1 MDRKPFLRC
10 VTKLILVILSVSSAL
25 TLSAQS
31 GLEIKG
37 KVTDKNG
44 DPLPGAA
51 ILVVGQKGNGA
62 IADIDGT
69 YSVTV
74 PGRKSKLQ
82 FVYLGYVEQ
91 VVPVGNTNVINV
103 QLEEDSQTLDEAAVV
118 AVGYGEVRK
127 RDISGSV
134 VSANMSEIAKLPV
147 TSVLDG
153 VAGRIS
159 GLQITSADGTP
170 GQSSNVVIRGGNSIT
185 GDNNPLYVVDGFP
198 TENFDIGTLDPS
210 EIESFVVLKDASSTA
225 IYGSRGANGVIII
238 NTKKGVAN
246 QKPVISYR
254 GSVGLDNITKTMELM
269 NPYEFVALMYE
280 RSPSATNETYLA
292 DRTLESYRGVEGID
306 WQDKLF
312 RPAWKH
318 THTLSIRGGTN
329 ATKYNLSGSFLDQ
342 QGLIITSNY
351 KKYNLKMDI
360 EWQLYSWLKAG
371 ASVNYINH
379 TYSGAQPTIFSGH
392 NSVPNVMYYTM
403 YNCWTYM
410 PVNYT
415 GSSYVLENE
424 LRDPDMPEGDYR
436 VNPVLSTQN
445 ELREFNTTTLRINGF
460 LDFKLTKHL
469 SFKSIGQAYQYRY
482 QAEQFNNSMTRNGQ
496 PHSMRQ
502 VNGSFSTT
510 KTASWVNENILTY
523 ANSFDASRHSLMATA
538 AMTFEQV
545 GSSKYGYASEFI
557 PNEQQEMA
565 SLAQGSVYSTTS
577 SIDTGTKRVSFLGRV
592 IYSYLSRYS
601 ITMSMRADG
610 SSKFAKKNRWG
621 YFPSVSAGWDFGS
634 EKFLKDQKVLT
645 NGKLRASWG
654 ITGNDRIGS
663 DDMYQ
668 QMEVYSGTTG
678 YPLGDEWQTYSYIS
692 YPGNPNLKWEK
703 TIQTNIGIDLE
714 FFKGRIS
721 FTGDVY
727 RKDTR
732 DLLLKAPLSGH
743 TGYGAL
749 TTNVGHVRNEGIELS
764 LTTKNIKTRSFQWT
778 SDFNISFNRN
788 KVLALAVGQPSILK
802 SVSWEHTFGDE
813 ACYITEIG
821 QPVGLIY
828 GYVWDGVYQTDD
840 FIYGSNGI
848 PTAKPGV
855 PTYTANVPGDIKYKD
870 INGDGLVNADDR
882 QVIGNPNPIHT
893 GGFNNTFRY
902 KNFSLGVF
910 FRWSYGNDVL
920 NANRLVMENG
930 GKLLTNQFA
939 TFVDRWSPDNQDTDM
954 HRLNSNGLKYYSS
967 RVVEDASYLRLQSL
981 SLSYIIKKAWL
992 KKVHMSE
999 AWVTLTANNLYTWT
1013 NYSGF
1018 DPEVSSR
1025 HSAMTQGFDFSAY
1038 PRACTYALSVN
1049 LKF

>member
-1 MDRKPFLRC
+1 MILLRC
-10 VTKLILVILSVSSAL
+10 IVKGLLSLLIAL
-25 TLSAQS
+25 LPLTAYGQS
-31 GLEIKG
+31 DIVVKG
-37 KVTDKNG
+37 KVTDTNG

-51 ILVVGQKGNGA
+51 VLVVGQQGSGA
-62 IADIDGT
+62 VTDIDGT
-69 YSVTV
+69 YSLKVSD
-74 PGRKSKLQ
+74 RKAQLQ
-82 FVYLGYVEQ
+82 FVYLGFVEQ
-91 VVPVGNTNVINV
+91 IVEVGNRTEINV
-103 QLEEDSQTLDEAAVV
+103 QLEEDTEVLEEAAVV

-127 RDISGSV
+127 RDISGAV
-134 VSANMSEIAKLPV
+134 VSANMGEIAKLPV
-147 TSVLDG
+147 ASVLDG

-159 GLQITSADGTP
+159 GVQISSADGTP
-170 GQSSNVVIRGGNSIT
+170 GQSANVVIRGGNSIT

-246 QKPVISYR
+246 QKPAISYR
-254 GSVGLDNITKTMELM
+254 GSVGLDYITKTMDLM
-269 NPYEFVALMYE
+269 SPYDFVAMMYE
-280 RSPSATNETYLA
+280 RDPESTNETYLA
-292 DRTLESYRGVEGID
+292 DRMLESYRGQEGID

-312 RPAWKH
+312 RPAWKT

-329 ATKYNLSGSFLDQ
+329 ATKYNVSGSFHDQ
-342 QGLIITSNY
+342 DGLIITSNY
-351 KKYNLKMDI
+351 KKYNVKMDI
-360 EWQLYSWLKAG
+360 EWQLYKWLKAG

-379 TYSGAQPTIFSGH
+379 TYTGAQPTIFSGH
-392 NSVPNVMYYTM
+392 NSVPNMMYYTM

-410 PVNYT
+410 PVNYS
-415 GSSYVLENE
+415 GSIDVLENE
-424 LRDPDMPEGDYR
+424 LRDPNMPEGDYR
-436 VNPVLSTQN
+436 VNPVLSTRN
-445 ELREFNTTTLRINGF
+445 EHREFNTNTLRINAF
-460 LDFKLTKHL
+460 LDFKLADHL
-469 SFKSIGQAYQYRY
+469 SFKSIAQTYQYRY
-482 QAEQFNNSMTRNGQ
+482 QAEQFNNSLTRNGQ

-510 KTASWVNENILTY
+510 ATSSLVNENILTY
-523 ANSFDASRHSLMATA
+523 ANSFDSSKHSLMATA
-538 AMTFEQV
+538 AVTFERM

-557 PNEQQEMA
+557 PNEQQGMA
-565 SLAQGSVYSTTS
+565 SLSQGSVYETNS
-577 SIDTGTKRVSFLGRV
+577 SIDTGTKRVSFLGRA
-592 IYSYLSRYS
+592 IYSYMSRYS
-601 ITMSMRADG
+601 VTVSMRADG
-610 SSKFAKKNRWG
+610 SSKFARENRWG

-634 EKFLKDQKVLT
+634 ENFLKDQKVLS

-668 QMEVYSGTTG
+668 QMKVFSGTSG
-678 YPLGDEWQTYSYIS
+678 YPLGSHWQTYSYIS

-703 TIQTNIGIDLE
+703 TVQSNIGLDLE
-714 FFKGRIS
+714 FLKGRIS
-721 FTGDVY
+721 FTGDIY
-727 RKDTR
+727 RKDTQ
-732 DLLLKAPLSGH
+732 DLLLQTPLSGH
-743 TGYGAL
+743 TGYGSV
-749 TTNVGHVRNEGIELS
+749 TTNAGHVRNQGIELS
-764 LTTKNIKTRSFQWT
+764 LSTINIKRKAFQWT
-778 SDFNISFNRN
+778 SEFNISFNRN
-788 KVLALAVGQPSILK
+788 EVLALAVGQPSIFK

-828 GYVWDGVYQTDD
+828 GYVWDGVYQNDD
-840 FIYGSNGI
+840 FIYGPTGI

-855 PTYTANVPGDIKYKD
+855 ATYTANVPGDIKYKD
-870 INGDGLVNADDR
+870 INGDGVINADDR

-902 KNFSLGVF
+902 RNFSLGVF
-910 FRWSYGNDVL
+910 FRWSYGNDVF

-930 GKLLTNQFA
+930 GRLLTNQFA

-954 HRLNSNGLKYYSS
+954 HRLNSNGLRYYSS

-992 KKVHMSE
+992 KKIRMSE
-999 AWVTLTANNLYTWT
+999 AWVTLTANNLHTWT
-1013 NYSGF
+1013 GYSGY

-1049 LKF
+1049 VKF